1 MRGIKA
7 TMLKI
12 DFQCGPA
19 KKARVCKSQGV
30 SHQPRHCIVTAL
42 QERSLVVCWRALES
56 AESMKEITS
65 DLQKSDRRLAH
76 NTNLPTSAVRAV
88 CIDNCHAAGKE
99 EVRTKKIFAAEVK
112 LDPFHW
118 QQRWDLILEST
129 TSKEASRFWS
139 AMRQSI
145 FVVNEEEFNGARDL
159 AQAKKRRG
167 PTTKQM
173 PAEART
179 TIPPPAALR
188 KRAQK
193 VLAHFFHLDSVSN
206 AHF

>member
-1 MRGIKA
+1 
-7 TMLKI
+7 MLKI

-30 SHQPRHCIVTAL
+30 SHQPCRCVVVAL
-42 QERSLVVCWRALES
+42 QERGLVVRWCATES
-56 AESMKEITS
+56 ADSMKEITS

-76 NTNLPTSAVRAV
+76 NTNLPTSAIRAV
-88 CIDNCHAAGKE
+88 CIDNCCAAGKE
-99 EVRTKKIFAAEVK
+99 EVRTKKMFAAAEVK

-118 QQRWDLILEST
+118 QQRWDLILEWT
-129 TSKEASRFWS
+129 TSKEASHFRS
-139 AMRQSI
+139 AMGRSI

-159 AQAKKRRG
+159 AQAEKRRG

-173 PAEART
+173 LAEART
-179 TIPPPAALR
+179 TVPPPAALR

-193 VLAHFFHLDSVSN
+193 VFWLISFTWMLCPMLHF
-206 AHF
+206 